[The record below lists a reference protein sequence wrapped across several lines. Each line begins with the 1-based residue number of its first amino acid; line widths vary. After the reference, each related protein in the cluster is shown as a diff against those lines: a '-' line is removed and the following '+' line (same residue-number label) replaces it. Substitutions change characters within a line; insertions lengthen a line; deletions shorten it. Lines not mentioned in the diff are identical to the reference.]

1 MKPHDPEC
9 MDIFARLSEYL
20 DGELSPEECAHFEK
34 HIEGCAPCVEFVNS
48 LKKSIQAAHGFHS
61 PAAPEHIAP
70 EAESRLK
77 EAWAAALARRRES

>member
-9 MDIFARLSEYL
+9 MGIFARLSEYL

-34 HIEGCAPCVEFVNS
+34 HIEGCAPCIEFVNS

-61 PAAPEHIAP
+61 PAAPEHVAP
-70 EAESRLK
+70 AVESRLK